1 MRGLAFPLT
10 PQVPEAI
17 LSPATTNDDIPIDPV
32 LHSPIVQVRFDYD
45 LALVCADRLGPRFHT
60 HSPIWSTHFSSN
72 PLQVNGFTT
81 DSHKEILLRPRTPF
95 HCCRPSWPSNLHLHL
110 HPRDQERN
118 GADAAIVKAPM
129 PRTNWVNQSLW
140 RLVTSVDEAVH
151 MSLFNWRVCRNQSS
165 SLGHPSCMQLSKIGD
180 MILSYQWKCLECKN
194 CELCGEKGD
203 DVSGFAFDLTKDLM

>member
-17 LSPATTNDDIPIDPV
+17 LSPATTNDDIPIDPA
-32 LHSPIVQVRFDYD
+32 LHSPIVQVRFYHY
-45 LALVCADRLGPRFHT
+45 LFILRSDRLGPRFHT
-60 HSPIWSTHFSSN
+60 HSHTWSTHLSSN

-95 HCCRPSWPSNLHLHL
+95 HFCRSSWPSNLNLHH

-118 GADAAIVKAPM
+118 GADAAIVKAQM

-151 MSLFNWRVCRNQSS
+151 VPFFLARLPKPIIITRPSELHAAVQDWRHDSFLSVEMSR
-165 SLGHPSCMQLSKIGD
+165 MQKL
-180 MILSYQWKCLECKN
+180 
-194 CELCGEKGD
+194 
-203 DVSGFAFDLTKDLM
+203 

>member
-129 PRTNWVNQSLW
+129 PRTNWVNQSPW

-151 MSLFNWRVCRNQSS
+151 VPFLARLPKPIIITRPPELHAAVQDWRHDSFLPVEMSR
-165 SLGHPSCMQLSKIGD
+165 MQKL
-180 MILSYQWKCLECKN
+180 
-194 CELCGEKGD
+194 
-203 DVSGFAFDLTKDLM
+203 

>member
-17 LSPATTNDDIPIDPV
+17 LSPATTHDDIPIDPA

-151 MSLFNWRVCRNQSS
+151 VPFLARLPKPIIITRPSELHAAVQDWRHDSFLPVEMSR
-165 SLGHPSCMQLSKIGD
+165 MQKL
-180 MILSYQWKCLECKN
+180 
-194 CELCGEKGD
+194 
-203 DVSGFAFDLTKDLM
+203 